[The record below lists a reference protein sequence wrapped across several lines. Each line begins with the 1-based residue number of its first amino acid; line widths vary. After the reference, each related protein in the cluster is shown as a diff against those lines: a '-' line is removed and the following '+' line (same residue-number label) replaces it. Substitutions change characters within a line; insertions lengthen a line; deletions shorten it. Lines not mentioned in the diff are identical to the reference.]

1 MPASRQMGKV
11 RPGWHSFLGDGGMT
25 RRTLYIVFLAGLL
38 VGSIVFSKCGSD
50 QRSSSVNNPAT
61 DTSSS
66 MGPAPDNNSANNP
79 SLADTN
85 YEKNRTRPITDT
97 MKQDT
102 VRRH

>member
-1 MPASRQMGKV
+1 MSILM
-11 RPGWHSFLGDGGMT
+11 
-25 RRTLYIVFLAGLL
+25 
-38 VGSIVFSKCGSD
+38 GSILVAVGCHSNGDVK
-50 QRSSSVNNPAT
+50 NPST

-97 MKQDT
+97 AKKK
-102 VRRH
+102 

>member
-1 MPASRQMGKV
+1 MYLLFPA
-11 RPGWHSFLGDGGMT
+11 
-25 RRTLYIVFLAGLL
+25 LL
-38 VGSIVFSKCGSD
+38 VLGAIGFAKCGSD
-50 QRSSSVNNPAT
+50 QHSSSVANPAT

-79 SLADTN
+79 SLADTA

-102 VRRH
+102 PKRR